1 MEYFPQINLL
11 LEALSYLGRRAAG
24 HTAEDILE
32 RLRSRGVTDLD
43 SFRRQL
49 QPFSALMERLEELVT
64 ISPEALPALFGNLP
78 GFSYNTIGSA
88 SPAFLLFFPMTFF
101 YDGDF
106 DKLLKRMRSLSPE
119 SLANYLAISLG
130 VADEQPGR
138 AELAGD
144 ELTARVLAL
153 SIPAESKVAIL
164 DLYHHAE
171 RVLEE
176 AAVYLRLTL
185 EALALEQGTLERICE
200 DFSAELRKTG
210 LENFLSKTSAL
221 SSRPDLPYQIH
232 PFLFGLDT
240 NLSLGPP
247 DGEGTVQLYC
257 GIYRGTLQ
265 ALLSAASGP
274 EYEVYRAIKLLG
286 DRTRFDILCYLRDRK
301 AYGQELS
308 AKFGLSRN
316 TIHHHMSKML
326 AARLVCCTVDGNRV
340 YYTVDKESVNLLM
353 ERQRSLLIGKS
364 FGRSLSQ
371 DGER

>member
-32 RLRSRGVTDLD
+32 RLHNRGVTDLD
-43 SFRRQL
+43 AFSRQL
-49 QPFSALMERLEELVT
+49 QPFSALMERLEKLVT
-64 ISPEALPALFGNLP
+64 IAPEVLQALFGDLP

-106 DKLLKRMRSLSPE
+106 DKLLRRMRSMSPE

-130 VADEQPGR
+130 IADEQPGR
-138 AELAGD
+138 TDLGGD
-144 ELTARVLAL
+144 ELTTRVLAL

-164 DLYHHAE
+164 DLYHHPE
-171 RVLEE
+171 QVLEE

-185 EALALEQGTLERICE
+185 EALALEQKTLDRICE
-200 DFSAELRKTG
+200 DFSRELREMG
-210 LENFLSKTSAL
+210 LENFLSQTSAL
-221 SSRPDLPYQIH
+221 SSRPELPYQIH

-240 NLSLGPP
+240 NISLGPP
-247 DGEGTVQLYC
+247 EGGGTVQLYC

-265 ALLSAASGP
+265 ALLAAASGP

-308 AKFGLSRN
+308 AKFNLSRN

-326 AARLVCCTVDGNRV
+326 AARLVSCTVDGNRV
-340 YYTVDKESVNLLM
+340 YYTVDKESVNLLL
-353 ERQRSLLIGKS
+353 ERQRSLLIGG
-364 FGRSLSQ
+364 FPGRSPSQ
-371 DGER
+371 DVEN

>member
-1 MEYFPQINLL
+1 MEYFPQINFL
-11 LEALSYLGRRAAG
+11 LEALAYLGRRAAG

-32 RLRSRGVTDLD
+32 RLRGRGVTDLD

-49 QPFSALMERLEELVT
+49 QPFSALMERLEQSVT
-64 ISPEALPALFGNLP
+64 ISTEVLQALFGNLA

-88 SPAFLLFFPMTFF
+88 SPAFLLFYPMTFF

-106 DKLLKRMRSLSPE
+106 DGLLDRMRRLTPE
-119 SLANYLAISLG
+119 RLANHLAISLG
-130 VADEQPGR
+130 IADEQPGPV
-138 AELAGD
+138 EIAGD

-153 SIPAESKVAIL
+153 SVPAESKVAIL
-164 DLYHHAE
+164 DLYHHPE
-171 RVLEE
+171 RTLEE

-185 EALALEQGTLERICE
+185 EALRLECRTLERICE
-200 DFSAELRKTG
+200 DFSTEVQKTG
-210 LENFLSKTSAL
+210 LEYFLSRTSAL
-221 SSRPDLPYQIH
+221 SSRADLPYQIH

-247 DGEGTVQLYC
+247 EGAGTVQLYC

-326 AARLVCCTVDGNRV
+326 AARLVSCTVDGNRV
-340 YYTVDKESVNLLM
+340 YYTVNKESVNLLL
-353 ERQRSLLIGKS
+353 ERQRSLLIG
-364 FGRSLSQ
+364 GSLSRNPSH